1 MSKLSDVRSA
11 PVATISTAALSL
23 ETPGQ
28 GFFEITREVARFLK
42 SIEAYDGIVLIYLK
56 HTSASLVIQENA
68 DADVRT
74 DLVTALGRLAPAH
87 AGWVHEVEGPDDMP
101 AHIKS
106 MLNGVCLHVPVAGGE
121 LGLGTWQGIYVAE
134 HRAQAHRREVTL
146 QFLGCCGDR

>member
-11 PVATISTAALSL
+11 QVTTISSAVLCV
-23 ETPGQ
+23 ETPGE
-28 GFFEITREVARFLK
+28 GFIEITLDVARFLK
-42 SIEAYDGIVLIYLK
+42 SIEARDGIVLIFLK

-74 DLVTALGRLAPAH
+74 DLVTALGRLAPEN

-106 MLNGVCLHVPVAGGE
+106 MLNGVCLHLPVASGE
-121 LGLGTWQGIYVAE
+121 MGLGTWQGIYVAE

-146 QFLGCCGDR
+146 QFLGSCGDG